1 MKKLLL
7 LLCFVFIHQ
16 VVYPV
21 YFKHLGMSDGLSQV
35 SVMSIYQDCLGR
47 MWFGTREGVSIYDGE
62 RMRVYKGWEN
72 LDPESSIN
80 VLLGHECD
88 HLTGNRQG
96 DIFFRTCDSLV
107 RYDIREEKFCV
118 VSGCKAKTIN
128 SADGDIWTGYD
139 DMVCRYDEKGDSLQL
154 YAKTNTPGIS
164 SLLISGKKIWIGT
177 YEGLYVIEEDKKVR
191 CLIEGPEFYRLF
203 ESSTGEIWAGCR
215 TGGLYRITQDERI
228 TWYSE
233 SNSAPFHIKNSQ
245 IRSFAEDRFGN
256 IWFGTFM
263 GLHKYTPYTDQF
275 TVYQQDHLPGS
286 LSHSSVFSVYIDAQ
300 ETIWVGTYYG
310 GVNYF
315 NAEREIFAHYTDNP
329 LRKECLNYSFVGNL
343 AEDKEGNIWI
353 CTEGGGLNF
362 MDRKTR
368 TFKYFTA
375 GHRNSVLQNNLK
387 CIAYDGKRN
396 RLYIGTHHGGL
407 TRYDIKT
414 GIFHNYLN
422 DYREGDIKPD
432 GIIFHTMIHNDR
444 LYVSAMNGTF
454 AMDLDTDR
462 FQWICRNA
470 QSFTID
476 SEENLWILIGTSLYK
491 MELAHPD
498 NQKHYALPRYGIQFE
513 PKRIMTTRTGDIY
526 FVVLGGGLYRYDKQ
540 TDSFIHYSQES
551 GHLLSNYCYNVAE
564 TNSEELLV
572 TSDKGVTFLN
582 PFSGNIYITEAYNYT
597 VKGDVL
603 CFNQQGQLQ
612 YRLNDIGLNPNT
624 VVFSD
629 KASQNEAGDTPED
642 PNAPSAFANKVFEYI
657 PAPGQ
662 FINTTTSAYED
673 GFSAKQVLERAT
685 EKLKKK
691 SVISLGGFGGT
702 ITVGFHQS
710 IRNSKGEYDF
720 RILGNASYNQ
730 NTGTGALGGSAEPG
744 IVLVSKDENGN
755 GLPDDEWYEL
765 AGSEYGKDTET
776 RNYEITYY
784 RPQPANGDIRWT
796 DNQGGE
802 GFVYRNSYHQQDSYY
817 PNWIKEDEITFRG
830 TRLKDNAIN
839 EGGTWVGY
847 CYPWGYAD
855 NHPNRSEF
863 SQFKID
869 WAVDQNGNHVELDKI
884 DFVKIYTAV
893 NQNVGWMGEIST
905 EVMTVEDLHFE
916 N

>member
-1 MKKLLL
+1 MGK
-7 LLCFVFIHQ
+7 
-16 VVYPV
+16 
-21 YFKHLGMSDGLSQV
+21 
-35 SVMSIYQDCLGR
+35 
-47 MWFGTREGVSIYDGE
+47 
-62 RMRVYKGWEN
+62 
-72 LDPESSIN
+72 
-80 VLLGHECD
+80 
-88 HLTGNRQG
+88 
-96 DIFFRTCDSLV
+96 
-107 RYDIREEKFCV
+107 EK
-118 VSGCKAKTIN
+118 
-128 SADGDIWTGYD
+128 
-139 DMVCRYDEKGDSLQL
+139 
-154 YAKTNTPGIS
+154 NTSPA
-164 SLLISGKKIWIGT
+164 
-177 YEGLYVIEEDKKVR
+177 V
-191 CLIEGPEFYRLF
+191 
-203 ESSTGEIWAGCR
+203 A
-215 TGGLYRITQDERI
+215 
-228 TWYSE
+228 
-233 SNSAPFHIKNSQ
+233 
-245 IRSFAEDRFGN
+245 
-256 IWFGTFM
+256 
-263 GLHKYTPYTDQF
+263 
-275 TVYQQDHLPGS
+275 
-286 LSHSSVFSVYIDAQ
+286 
-300 ETIWVGTYYG
+300 TYYIKDLSAYLILYTYDYQTKDSAIK
-310 GVNYF
+310 VF
-315 NAEREIFAHYTDNP
+315 DLNAGTVIRDNFITD
-329 LRKECLNYSFVGNL
+329 G
-343 AEDKEGNIWI
+343 
-353 CTEGGGLNF
+353 
-362 MDRKTR
+362 
-368 TFKYFTA
+368 TA
-375 GHRNSVLQNNLK
+375 
-387 CIAYDGKRN
+387 
-396 RLYIGTHHGGL
+396 
-407 TRYDIKT
+407 
-414 GIFHNYLN
+414 
-422 DYREGDIKPD
+422 
-432 GIIFHTMIHNDR
+432 
-444 LYVSAMNGTF
+444 
-454 AMDLDTDR
+454 
-462 FQWICRNA
+462 
-470 QSFTID
+470 
-476 SEENLWILIGTSLYK
+476 
-491 MELAHPD
+491 
-498 NQKHYALPRYGIQFE
+498 IQTPFS
-513 PKRIMTTRTGDIY
+513 I
-526 FVVLGGGLYRYDKQ
+526 Q
-540 TDSFIHYSQES
+540 
-551 GHLLSNYCYNVAE
+551 
-564 TNSEELLV
+564 
-572 TSDKGVTFLN
+572 LN
-582 PFSGNIYITEAYNYT
+582 PFSGNVYITEAYNYT

-673 GFSAKQVLERAT
+673 GFSAGQVLERAT

-784 RPQPANGDIRWT
+784 RPQPANGDVRWT

-817 PNWIKEDEITFRG
+817 PNWIEEDEITFRG

>member
-1 MKKLLL
+1 MQKGLLYNMLLRLGKCFFLFPLFFIACDDLEDKPSIVPESNGDVFETGTAEMYILSEGLFNQNNSSLARYSFNRQRCTNNYFSANNQRGLGDTANDIAIYGNKIYVVVNVSSTVEVIDFPTGKSIRQISMLRDNGSSRQPRAIAFDKDKAYICSYDGTVARIDTTSLEIEEIVTVGRNAEDICVQNGKLY
-7 LLCFVFIHQ
+7 VSNS
-16 VVYPV
+16 
-21 YFKHLGMSDGLSQV
+21 GGLDYSGPGVDTTV
-35 SVMSIYQDCLGR
+35 SVIDITTFKETKKIEVGPNPGKILPGLEEAVYVVTR
-47 MWFGTREGVSIYDGE
+47 GTDIEAGDY
-62 RMRVYKGWEN
+62 
-72 LDPESSIN
+72 
-80 VLLGHECD
+80 
-88 HLTGNRQG
+88 HLVKI
-96 DIFFRTCDSLV
+96 DSRTDAV
-107 RYDIREEKFCV
+107 
-118 VSGCKAKTIN
+118 AT
-128 SADGDIWTGYD
+128 T
-139 DMVCRYDEKGDSLQL
+139 YDEKVL
-154 YAKTNTPGIS
+154 
-164 SLLISGKKIWIGT
+164 
-177 YEGLYVIEEDKKVR
+177 
-191 CLIEGPEFYRLF
+191 
-203 ESSTGEIWAGCR
+203 
-215 TGGLYRITQDERI
+215 
-228 TWYSE
+228 
-233 SNSAPFHIKNSQ
+233 
-245 IRSFAEDRFGN
+245 SFA
-256 IWFGTFM
+256 
-263 GLHKYTPYTDQF
+263 
-275 TVYQQDHLPGS
+275 
-286 LSHSSVFSVYIDAQ
+286 ID
-300 ETIWVGTYYG
+300 G
-310 GVNYF
+310 
-315 NAEREIFAHYTDNP
+315 P
-329 LRKECLNYSFVGNL
+329 
-343 AEDKEGNIWI
+343 
-353 CTEGGGLNF
+353 
-362 MDRKTR
+362 
-368 TFKYFTA
+368 
-375 GHRNSVLQNNLK
+375 
-387 CIAYDGKRN
+387 IAYLYTYDSHTKDSAITVFDLNTGTVIRDNFITDG
-396 RLYIGTHHGGL
+396 T
-407 TRYDIKT
+407 
-414 GIFHNYLN
+414 
-422 DYREGDIKPD
+422 
-432 GIIFHTMIHNDR
+432 
-444 LYVSAMNGTF
+444 A
-454 AMDLDTDR
+454 
-462 FQWICRNA
+462 
-470 QSFTID
+470 
-476 SEENLWILIGTSLYK
+476 
-491 MELAHPD
+491 
-498 NQKHYALPRYGIQFE
+498 IQTPFS
-513 PKRIMTTRTGDIY
+513 I
-526 FVVLGGGLYRYDKQ
+526 Q
-540 TDSFIHYSQES
+540 
-551 GHLLSNYCYNVAE
+551 
-564 TNSEELLV
+564 
-572 TSDKGVTFLN
+572 LN
-582 PFSGNIYITEAYNYT
+582 PFSGNVYITEAYNYT